1 MKLYEALKLY
11 ETKSTS
17 IDTADYVYDEI
28 ITVDIME
35 NEIGKDNYE
44 TFCIELQKKVELQK
58 FIDGAYA
65 KAVVDWT
72 GFLMKNK
79 KAFEK
84 YVKENWRQEKQYVL
98 SDIDDFYCEWLEQFQ
113 LLLSGNGTESIY
125 QDMIDLLKTCK

>member
-28 ITVDIME
+28 ITVDIFE
-35 NEIGKDNYE
+35 NEIGEDNYE

-58 FIDGAYA
+58 FFDGAYA
-65 KAVVDWT
+65 NAIVDWT

-84 YVKENWRQEKQYVL
+84 YVKENWIQEKQYVL

-125 QDMIDLLKTCK
+125 KDMIDLLKTCE